1 MSSDQHGVNQQSAAI
16 WQAIEAEHMRGRHAD
31 ADVDDIAAEIT
42 TLICKA
48 VDTGYFPQLKCDVE
62 THPIDGGGAIEVAI
76 VECST
81 PPTSPRSH
89 LAMREIQ
96 RLLDKLQRDSASQH
110 CDVFEVSFYNGL
122 CWHVGNQIYHVDTMP
137 IEGSA
142 TRPQRA
148 GA

>member
-1 MSSDQHGVNQQSAAI
+1 
-16 WQAIEAEHMRGRHAD
+16 MRGRRAD
-31 ADVDDIAAEIT
+31 ADADDIAAEIT

-48 VDTGYFPQLKCDVE
+48 VDTGYFPKIKCDIE
-62 THPIDGGGAIEVAI
+62 AHQIDGGGAIEVAI
-76 VECST
+76 VECET

-110 CDVFEVSFYNGL
+110 CDVLEVSFYNGL
-122 CWHVGNQIYHVDTMP
+122 LWHVGNQIYHVDSMP
-137 IEGSA
+137 IEVTAS
-142 TRPQRA
+142 RPQRA